1 MKVDTFIDRD
11 RLPYP
16 FCPGCSHGQVLDR
29 IDEAMVRLELD
40 PSKVVVVTDIGCVG
54 LSDQWFVTHAFHGLH
69 GRSVVYGEGLKMASP
84 DLHVIVLVGDGG
96 VGIGLHHLLNAAKR
110 NVGITVILFNNMN
123 FGMTGGEHSITTP
136 TGSVTTTTVAGHFE
150 SPMRL
155 CETLRANYAPFVA
168 RRAYYDRD
176 LAATIEKA
184 IAFDGFSFVEVLEFC
199 VAYYVPLNK
208 FDKKEMERIIDSGH
222 LSRMTFVDE
231 SRPEYSASY
240 RDYCGRLDGHNEPQG
255 MRLEPKF
262 EHHLDGLFG
271 VVISGSAGMRI
282 GSTAALFAR
291 AAIMSGLQAV
301 QRDDYP
307 VTVRTGHSI
316 AYVKLSEKKIG
327 YMGVK
332 KPDALFVLS
341 QDGYEKSKPFF
352 GVMERGQKVY
362 ILDGL
367 PEVETRAEVVRIDTA
382 KLSGKVPKEGI
393 ALAVMA
399 SYLTAEGLFPM
410 DALMESIR
418 FDSDRKNVDKQIQY
432 AGCATSGIFNATK
445 S

>member
-1 MKVDTFIDRD
+1 
-11 RLPYP
+11 
-16 FCPGCSHGQVLDR
+16 VLDR

-54 LSDQWFVTHAFHGLH
+54 LSDQWFGTHAFHGLH
-69 GRSVVYGEGLKMASP
+69 GRSVVYGEGLKLASP

-136 TGSVTTTTVAGHFE
+136 AGSVTTTTVAGHFE
-150 SPMRL
+150 SPLRL
-155 CETLRANYAPFVA
+155 CETLRANDAPFVA

-176 LAATIEKA
+176 LVATIQKA

-199 VAYYVPLNK
+199 AAYYVPLNK
-208 FDKKEMERIIDSGH
+208 FDKKEMEQIIDSGR
-222 LSRMTFVDE
+222 LPRMTFVGE
-231 SRPEYSASY
+231 SRPEYTASY
-240 RDYCGRLDGHNEPQG
+240 RDYCGRLDGHNELQG
-255 MRLEPKF
+255 IRLEPKF
-262 EHHLDGLFG
+262 EHHLRGLFG
-271 VVISGSAGMRI
+271 VVISGSAGMKI
-282 GSTAALFAR
+282 GSTANLFAR

-316 AYVKLSEKKIG
+316 AYLKLSEKKIG

-341 QDGYEKSKPFF
+341 HDGFKKSKPLFDA
-352 GVMERGQKVY
+352 MESRQRVY
-362 ILDGL
+362 LLENL
-367 PEVETRAEVVRIDTA
+367 PDIETRAEVVRVDTG
-382 KLSGKVPKEGI
+382 KLSGKVPKEGV

-399 SYLTAEGLFPM
+399 SYLYAEDIFPV

-418 FDSDRKNVDKQIQY
+418 LNSNQLTIDKQLQY
-432 AGCATSGIFNATK
+432 SGYATSGIFHAAK